1 MISSQLHQYSVLFLF
16 NLNVLLWRN
25 YYFGGIEGV
34 REGRGME
41 RGIEGVRDGD
51 RYRGN

>member
-1 MISSQLHQYSVLFLF
+1 MKK
-16 NLNVLLWRN
+16 LLLEFV
-25 YYFGGIEGV
+25 FGGIEGV

-51 RYRGN
+51 RDRGG